1 MKILYASRHYPGITH
16 DKTMLV
22 EESQQEKLPQKIE
35 KLFDLAFIGVDS
47 DYPNAILPNKKP
59 KGRELTKR
67 QKKQNR
73 KISGIRVKIENSFA
87 GVKRLRIVYNVSRI
101 RRDDFIDLVFSV
113 SCGLWNYYLLEK

>member
-1 MKILYASRHYPGITH
+1 MNILYASRHYPGITH
-16 DKTMLV
+16 DKTMLE
-22 EESQQEKLPQKIE
+22 EESQQEKLPEKIE

-47 DYPNAILPNKKP
+47 YYHNAILPNKKP

-73 KISGIRVKIENSFA
+73 IISGIRVKIENSFA

-113 SCGLWNYYLLEK
+113 SCGLWNYYLLEI